1 MSSALSCLRLERL
14 ASLRGGALRRCL
26 ASAVVA
32 ALATFVRH
40 TPPAAPAPAEA
51 GSSLGL
57 TIALVVIGMLAVVAI
72 VAVVIIRQRKSH
84 RRSTHHG
91 HGPPVCGSPRLT
103 AFEMRPNAVQCP
115 TSISIGLVRF
125 ACSGRV

>member
-14 ASLRGGALRRCL
+14 ASLRSIVAVPL
-26 ASAVVA
+26 ACAIVA

-40 TPPAAPAPAEA
+40 TPPPAPAPAEA

-57 TIALVVIGMLAVVAI
+57 TVALVVIGVLAVVAI
-72 VAVVIIRQRKSH
+72 VAVVIVRRRKSH

-91 HGPPVCGSPRLT
+91 HGPSAAPHRCCQKCDR
-103 AFEMRPNAVQCP
+103 VQCSAQRP
-115 TSISIGLVRF
+115 IINRPS
-125 ACSGRV
+125 